1 MMKRVIVVTLLLA
14 ALLPGAAVSQHL
26 TAAEQEV
33 LDQSKKCWAAW
44 SDSVL
49 KKDLSIWLDTCRP
62 TEDFAG
68 WWTTVGALWGLE
80 AERRSF
86 LPWAQRIKAFT
97 VENLQPLRIRVEGDH
112 ALMWFYAVYNI
123 EDVSGRI
130 VRSED
135 KRFEVFRRESGV
147 WRWTGGMV
155 STTAIGNPG
164 EEKK

>member
-1 MMKRVIVVTLLLA
+1 MMKRVIVGTLSLL
-14 ALLPGAAVSQHL
+14 ALLPCSAISQHF
-26 TAAEQEV
+26 TTAEQEV
-33 LDQSKKCWAAW
+33 LDLSKKCWAAW
-44 SDSVL
+44 SDAVQ

-62 TEDFAG
+62 ADDLAG
-68 WWTTVGALWGLE
+68 WWTTEGALWGLE

-97 VENLQPLRIRVEGDH
+97 VENVQPLRIRVEGDH
-112 ALMWFYAVYNI
+112 ALMWFYAIYTI
-123 EDVSGRI
+123 EEVSGR
-130 VRSED
+130 VTRSED
-135 KRFEVFRRESGV
+135 KRFEVFRRDAGV